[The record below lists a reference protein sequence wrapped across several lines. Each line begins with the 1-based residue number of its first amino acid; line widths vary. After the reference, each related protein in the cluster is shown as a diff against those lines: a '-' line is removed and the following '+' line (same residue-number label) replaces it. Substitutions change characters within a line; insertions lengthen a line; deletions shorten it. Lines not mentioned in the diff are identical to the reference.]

1 MVDALPVHVMSAHE
15 TIHLADFADDAAR
28 FILDAGR
35 AAIAE
40 RGIFRLALSGGET
53 PRVIHAAMAQFG
65 ADFPWAKVQITFG
78 DERCVPPDH
87 PDSNY
92 RMARESLLSAAPI
105 PEGNVF
111 RMRGEIAPTDA
122 ASEYE
127 TKLAAVAARFGEDRY
142 VHDVLLLGLGPD
154 GHTASLF
161 PGSPSLDE
169 TTRNVVPV
177 ANAPKPPPQRL
188 TMTFPLI
195 NAARRVVFLVKDAG
209 KAQVVAEVQAGDPR
223 HPASR
228 VKSATWL
235 LGY

>member
-1 MVDALPVHVMSAHE
+1 MSAHE
-15 TIHLADFADDAAR
+15 SIHLADFAADAAR
-28 FILDAGR
+28 YILEAGR
-35 AAIAE
+35 TAIAE
-40 RGIFRLALSGGET
+40 RGIFRLGLAGGDT
-53 PRVIHAAMAQFG
+53 PRVVFAAMAG

-78 DERCVPPDH
+78 DERCVPPDDK
-87 PDSNY
+87 DSNY
-92 RMARESLLSAAPI
+92 RMARESLLSVAPI

-111 RMRGEIAPTDA
+111 RMRGEIDPATA

-127 TKLAAVAARFGEDRY
+127 AKLGAVAARFGEPRY
-142 VHDVLLLGLGPD
+142 IHDVLLLGLGPD

-161 PGSPSLDE
+161 PGSPTLDE
-169 TTRNVVPV
+169 TTRNIIPV

-228 VKSATWL
+228 VPQATWL